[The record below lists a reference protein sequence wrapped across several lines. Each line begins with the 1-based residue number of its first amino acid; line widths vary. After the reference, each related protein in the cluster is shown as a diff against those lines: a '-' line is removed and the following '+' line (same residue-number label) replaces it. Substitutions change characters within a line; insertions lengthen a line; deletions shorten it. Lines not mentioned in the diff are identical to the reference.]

1 MAQHQRAN
9 MREHLVAVQ
18 EILAALST
26 NGFSAVERA
35 ALRIGYTEEMAQM
48 CEHMGAGAAGFTE
61 MAIHFHRTAD
71 TIGTAAKLRDA
82 DATLK
87 AVASTLQTCIGCH
100 ATYRQQIVD
109 EATWERA
116 MNRGKTSSSS
126 APLTPKP
133 Q

>member
-9 MREHLVAVQ
+9 MREHLAAVQ

-26 NGFSAVERA
+26 NNFSAVERA

-71 TIGTAAKLRDA
+71 TIGAAAKLRDA
-82 DATLK
+82 DAALK
-87 AVASTLQTCIGCH
+87 AVPRR
-100 ATYRQQIVD
+100 YRRVSVAIHLP
-109 EATWERA
+109 AA
-116 MNRGKTSSSS
+116 NR
-126 APLTPKP
+126 
-133 Q
+133 